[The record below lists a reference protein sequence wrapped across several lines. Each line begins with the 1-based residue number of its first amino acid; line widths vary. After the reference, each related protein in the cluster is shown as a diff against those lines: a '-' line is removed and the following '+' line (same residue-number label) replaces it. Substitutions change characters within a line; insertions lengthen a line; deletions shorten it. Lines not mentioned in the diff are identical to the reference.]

1 MSRMAT
7 LTLIQPF
14 IRPLTVSERRAGILL
29 AAWKSGDA
37 ARIEAA
43 MNQPVSEALTSGERE
58 RLDLVRG
65 IAGAMRE
72 SHPDLNVALGLLR
85 HLCGAAN
92 CS

>member
-7 LTLIQPF
+7 LTLMK
-14 IRPLTVSERRAGILL
+14 PLAVSERSAGMLL
-29 AAWKSGDA
+29 AAWNSGDA

-43 MNQPVSEALTSGERE
+43 MNQPVSQALSCGERE

-92 CS
+92 CSRP